1 MQRRPALTLIAPGA
15 SPVEAAAI
23 VAALE
28 HFRRETAPVA
38 AEEVPA
44 VSPWLR
50 AGRLEAVGREADR
63 PLGGQGGLSPWGDSS
78 RWA

>member
-1 MQRRPALTLIAPGA
+1 MSRRPTLTLVAPGA
-15 SPVEAAAI
+15 SPAEAAAI

-38 AEEVPA
+38 PGEAPA

-50 AGRLEAVGREADR
+50 AGRLEAGGREADR
-63 PLGGQGGLSPWGDSS
+63 PRGGQGGLSPWGDTS